1 MMGGIGMDMNWFESL
16 LYGIVS
22 GFSEFL
28 PISMQAHQSIMLRL
42 FGSENVPILQLF
54 IHIAVLA
61 ALIVCSKDQINGL
74 YREMRLAAV
83 PVRRRRRQPDMK
95 SVLDIK
101 LIKTAFYPLL
111 IAFFFYPLTSQ
122 WNGRLNIIAAF
133 LLLNGIILFV
143 PQFFPTG
150 NKDSRSLSRLDG
162 MLLGLFTGL
171 GVLPGVSRIATGA
184 TISALSGADRRNAYH
199 WCLLL
204 SIPAICFLI
213 GFDVQSIIVS
223 GAGVSSFGG
232 ILQCV
237 LSAGAA
243 YFGAYCSILLTRFLI
258 VNSDF
263 SSFAYYS
270 WGAALFTFVL
280 FLTI

>member
-1 MMGGIGMDMNWFESL
+1 MDMNWFESL

-28 PISMQAHQSIMLRL
+28 PIPMQAHQSIMLRL

-61 ALIVCSKDQINGL
+61 ALIVCSKDQMNGL

-83 PVRRRRRQPDMK
+83 PARRRRRQPDMK

-111 IAFFFYPLTSQ
+111 IAFFFFPLTSR
-122 WNGRLNIIAAF
+122 WNGRLNIIAAL
-133 LLLNGIILFV
+133 LLLNGIILFI
-143 PQFFPTG
+143 PQFFPAG
-150 NKDSRSLSRLDG
+150 NKDSRSVSRLDG
-162 MLLGLFTGL
+162 LLFGIFSGL
-171 GVLPGVSRIATGA
+171 GILPGVSRIAAGA

-213 GFDVQSIIVS
+213 GFDVQSLIVS
-223 GAGVSSFGG
+223 GTGIGSFGDV
-232 ILQCV
+232 LQC
-237 LSAGAA
+237 LFSAGAA
-243 YFGAYCSILLTRFLI
+243 YFGAYGSIILTRFLT

-263 SSFAYYS
+263 SGFAYYS
-270 WGAALFTFVL
+270 GGAALFAFVL